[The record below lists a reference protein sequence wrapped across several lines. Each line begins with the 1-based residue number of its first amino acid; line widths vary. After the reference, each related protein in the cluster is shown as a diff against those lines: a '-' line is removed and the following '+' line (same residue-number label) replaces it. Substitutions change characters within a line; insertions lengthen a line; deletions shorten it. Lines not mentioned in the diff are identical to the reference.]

1 MRVQRHKVPRDL
13 VPAEKISRSK
23 HALLIVHA
31 DTVAKAQAALAGGAD
46 YIIFGGD
53 IFSSRQLPRQSYAE
67 VAGLAQNYGKNFSHS
82 DNRVIVVK
90 RSELPDSRAVCL
102 LAAVE
107 AGAF

>member
-23 HALLIVHA
+23 HALLTVHA

-53 IFSSRQLPRQSYAE
+53 IFSSRQLPSSLMPKLP
-67 VAGLAQNYGKNFSHS
+67 VLLKIMVKNG
-82 DNRVIVVK
+82 
-90 RSELPDSRAVCL
+90 P
-102 LAAVE
+102 
-107 AGAF
+107 